1 MALEAS
7 SCGRD
12 SRRRSR
18 QDCRQSVRQRPPRRY
33 VAGSLSLS
41 SCASQPP
48 AATVTRG
55 STPSSAR
62 SSRASATSAI
72 RRVAWRA
79 LPVTRRSSS
88 AASAPA
94 RTRFD
99 LLAHPV
105 LAAGG
110 ARRAQALQAR
120 GREPLHEHAA
130 QQLAGGRGA
139 GLVVEDLDR
148 HPERAE
154 VRGEGLRPGAGGE
167 RRGAQ
172 PVARNHAH
180 EGDVG
185 ELRAGRRDHLGHR
198 ALERG
203 ARRVEVGVDL
213 ACRAVR
219 RRRRARQRARR
230 RPP

>member
-1 MALEAS
+1 MWP
-7 SCGRD
+7 G
-12 SRRRSR
+12 RSR
-18 QDCRQSVRQRPPRRY
+18 SRAAP
-33 VAGSLSLS
+33 
-41 SCASQPP
+41 ASPP
-48 AATVTRG
+48 AAAVTRG
-55 STPSSAR
+55 STPSSAS
-62 SSRASATSAI
+62 SSRASATSPM

-105 LAAGG
+105 LAAGR

-120 GREPLHEHAA
+120 GRQALHEHAA

-139 GLVVEDLDR
+139 GLVAEHLDR

-167 RRGAQ
+167 RRRAQ
-172 PVARNHAH
+172 PVARDHAH

-213 ACRAVR
+213 AFAQPARGIAR
-219 RRRRARQRARR
+219 RQRARR